1 MSINLLIKLTKFALI
16 GVLAFPMLGLAATAP
31 VDVNVV
37 AIAKQDVPTNIEA
50 LGQLDAIKQV
60 VLSPQTS
67 GQISSINFKNGSDVV
82 KGEPVV
88 QLSDSIAKTDYAK
101 AKTSLALSQQKYQ
114 RAQKIAKYISSQ
126 DLATMAA
133 DVKTQQ
139 AGLNSAFAAM
149 QQRKVIAP
157 FSGRLGAFK
166 FNEGDYIAAGADLV
180 DLVNT
185 DVMRVDYSLPGK
197 LITQLKK
204 GQTVTLHI
212 AQYPHRVFY
221 GTVDYI
227 APVIDTDTRTVEL
240 HALVTN
246 SNVKLNAK
254 DTPHK
259 LLAPGMLATVDH
271 QLAVQ
276 HNALMVPE
284 MAVST
289 DIKGNYV
296 YKVDHNHVDKTY
308 VVEGQ
313 HLNGLIQIKSG
324 LSFGDVVV
332 TAGQQKLED
341 HALIKIL
348 KHT

>member
-1 MSINLLIKLTKFALI
+1 MSKYWSDIVSRLTPYTPGEQPKDKILLKLNTNENPYSPSTK
-16 GVLAFPMLGLAATAP
+16 VL
-31 VDVNVV
+31 
-37 AIAKQDVPTNIEA
+37 
-50 LGQLDAIKQV
+50 
-60 VLSPQTS
+60 
-67 GQISSINFKNGSDVV
+67 
-82 KGEPVV
+82 
-88 QLSDSIAKTDYAK
+88 DSI
-101 AKTSLALSQQKYQ
+101 
-114 RAQKIAKYISSQ
+114 
-126 DLATMAA
+126 
-133 DVKTQQ
+133 
-139 AGLNSAFAAM
+139 
-149 QQRKVIAP
+149 
-157 FSGRLGAFK
+157 
-166 FNEGDYIAAGADLV
+166 
-180 DLVNT
+180 
-185 DVMRVDYSLPGK
+185 
-197 LITQLKK
+197 
-204 GQTVTLHI
+204 
-212 AQYPHRVFY
+212 
-221 GTVDYI
+221 
-227 APVIDTDTRTVEL
+227 
-240 HALVTN
+240 
-246 SNVKLNAK
+246 KLNAK